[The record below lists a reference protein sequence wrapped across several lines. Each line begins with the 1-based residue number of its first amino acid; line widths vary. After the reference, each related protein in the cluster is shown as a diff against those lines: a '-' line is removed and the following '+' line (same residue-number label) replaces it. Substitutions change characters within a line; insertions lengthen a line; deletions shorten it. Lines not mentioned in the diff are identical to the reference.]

1 MKRCLVSQILALFIL
16 TVTAAVG
23 QNNRSAVSLSG
34 NDAAT
39 CTVPDPCRTFGAA
52 IAKTNAGGEV
62 VVLSTAGYGPFNV
75 NKSVSII
82 CPPAYHAAMAPTTGA
97 AITVNAPGATV
108 VLKNLYLN
116 SLGGSAGV
124 LVNSGTIVHIEGLVV
139 NGFGNNGVEVSGLPG
154 GTVELFV
161 NDSTIRDNGNAAV
174 YVSPNL
180 GNAVVSID
188 HTRLE
193 RNSYGLIADS
203 GVDLSVRDTVAARN
217 LFSGFLFENGGS
229 GPTLRATVI
238 NAAASNN
245 ASGDAFDAGFL
256 AENGAHVAIRDSTA
270 SRNYS
275 TGFRAL
281 EFMPETVM
289 VLQNC
294 LATNNDQGILA
305 GAGGIG
311 GAATIVVSN
320 STASYNASN
329 GIVAGSSGKIVAFGN
344 TVTKNGTGINGGA
357 GTFESMGHNA
367 VRDNTSDTAGTITP
381 VPTM

>member
-193 RNSYGLIADS
+193 RNSCGLIADS

>member
-1 MKRCLVSQILALFIL
+1 MKRCPASILALFL
-16 TVTAAVG
+16 FTVSAAVG
-23 QNNRSAVSLSG
+23 QNTRSAVSLSG

-62 VVLSTAGYGPFNV
+62 VVLSTAGYGPFNI
-75 NKSVSII
+75 NKSISII

-139 NGFGNNGVEVSGLPG
+139 NGFGNNGLEVSGLPG

-161 NDSTIRDNGNAAV
+161 NDSTIRNNGNAGV
-174 YVSPNL
+174 WVSPNL

-193 RNSYGLIADS
+193 RNWYGLFANS

-217 LFSGFLFENGGS
+217 LYIGFWFANNGG

-238 NAAASNN
+238 NTTASDNT
-245 ASGDAFDAGFL
+245 SGDAVTGAGFL
-256 AENGAHVAIRDSTA
+256 ADRGAHVAIRDSTA

-305 GAGGIG
+305 GAGGVG